1 MRGGHGRGGRVA
13 AAPAGGP
20 LPEGMRVL
28 LDAGVRT
35 ALGRRMLIG
44 GAPVR
49 VVRLSAA
56 GVRAVGRWRAGTA
69 PAGAAERALAR
80 RLVDGGLAHPV
91 PDPAAPPPGEVCV
104 VVPVRDR
111 TRALALLLAAVR
123 ADLPGVGV
131 LVVDDASADRAG
143 TARVAA
149 EHGARL
155 VRREACGGPAAARN
169 TGLAACRS
177 PFVAFLDSDCV
188 PEPGWLG
195 RLLGHFADPRV
206 GAAAPRILP
215 ARDRSGGVL
224 ARFEAARSPLDMGPS
239 PARAAPGG
247 PVPYVPSAALAV
259 RRSACPGG
267 FDPGMPVGEDVDL
280 VWRLADAGWAVRYDP
295 AAAVRHAHRT
305 RLGPLLRR
313 RFDYGTSA
321 GPLALRHGARV
332 APAVVSPWSGAAVAL
347 AAAGRPAGAAALLAA
362 ATALLVHKTGRAGPA
377 VPAAEAA
384 RLVGLGTLGAARW
397 LAASVA
403 RTWWPAAVPAALAS
417 RRAAVLLAV
426 AALAPPLAEWAD
438 RRPELD
444 PLTWTALC
452 LAADGA
458 YAAGVWTGAYTSR
471 TPVPLLPVLSSARSR
486 VH

>member
-1 MRGGHGRGGRVA
+1 VA
-13 AAPAGGP
+13 DAPAGGEP
-20 LPEGMRVL
+20 LPEGVPVVL
-28 LDAGVRT
+28 DGGVRT
-35 ALGRRMLIG
+35 AQGGRMLIG

-56 GVRAVGRWRAGTA
+56 GARAVGRWRAGAA

-80 RLVDGGLAHPV
+80 RLVDGGLAHPL
-91 PDPAAPPPGEVCV
+91 PPPAAPPSGEADI

-111 TRALALLLAAVR
+111 TRALGPLLAAVR
-123 ADLPGVGV
+123 ADLPDVGV

-155 VRREACGGPAAARN
+155 VRRESCGGPAAARN

-188 PEPGWLG
+188 PDPGWLR
-195 RLLGHFADPRV
+195 RLLGHFADPGV

-215 ARDRSGGVL
+215 ARDGSGGVL
-224 ARFEAARSPLDMGPS
+224 ARFEAARSPLDMGPA
-239 PARAAPGG
+239 PARVAPGG
-247 PVPYVPSAALAV
+247 PVSYVPSAALVV
-259 RRSACPGG
+259 RRAACPGG
-267 FDPGMPVGEDVDL
+267 FDPDMPVGEDVDL
-280 VWRLADAGWAVRYDP
+280 VWRLADAGWAVRYEP

-332 APAVVSPWSGAAVAL
+332 APAVVSPWSGAAIAL
-347 AAAGRPAGAAALLAA
+347 AAAGRPVGAAAVLAAAAALL
-362 ATALLVHKTGRAGPA
+362 VRRTGRAGPA

-384 RLVGLGTLGAARW
+384 RLVGLGTLGTARW

-403 RTWWPAAVPAALAS
+403 RAWWPAALPAALAS
-417 RRAAVLLAV
+417 RRAAALLAA

-438 RRPELD
+438 RRPPLD

-458 YAAGVWTGAYTSR
+458 YAAGVWTGAAAAR
-471 TPVPLLPVLSSARSR
+471 TPIPLLPVLSPARSA